1 VLYLHELV
9 LLVMGAWMALN
20 HRRLVF
26 VFGILAAPVVA
37 RLCSDFWDR
46 YDAEKDR
53 PLPNVIFIGLVAVAL
68 VLGFPNRQALAKE
81 VNDGSP
87 VQAVKY
93 IKSHQLTG
101 NMLNEYGYGGYLIW
115 ALPEHPVFIDGR
127 ADLYEWA
134 GVLKQYQQWS
144 LLQTDPNQLL
154 DKYHISFCL
163 LEKDSPMS
171 YVFPLMPNWKKVYSD
186 QQSVIFVR
194 ADAEKP

>member
-1 VLYLHELV
+1 
-9 LLVMGAWMALN
+9 
-20 HRRLVF
+20 
-26 VFGILAAPVVA
+26 
-37 RLCSDFWDR
+37 
-46 YDAEKDR
+46 
-53 PLPNVIFIGLVAVAL
+53 
-68 VLGFPNRQALAKE
+68 